1 MPRITA
7 VAGCGTTFRAAGPDP
22 ALWAIRLFARRV
34 LVGCTP
40 PVLLLERNIENKSKS
55 AEVAVIRAIGLA
67 RHGIRRGGLR

>member
-1 MPRITA
+1 MSRITA
-7 VAGCGTTFRAAGPDP
+7 VAGCGTNVRAAGPDP

-34 LVGCTP
+34 LVGWFL
-40 PVLLLERNIENKSKS
+40 PVLLLERIIENKSNS

>member
-34 LVGCTP
+34 LVGWFL
-40 PVLLLERNIENKSKS
+40 PVLLLERIIENKSNS